1 MCQKIF
7 SVVRYIIISENYT
20 EEILI
25 LISNRKNEEGKTY
38 RIHVIVKI
46 NKKKSFYELQPKK
59 IYIWKQHEYK
69 KYLLSIIYY
78 QEKYFLRG

>member
-25 LISNRKNEEGKTY
+25 LISNTKNEEGKTY

-46 NKKKSFYELQPKK
+46 NKKNLSTNYSLKK
-59 IYIWKQHEYK
+59 ITSENSMNTKNI
-69 KYLLSIIYY
+69 
-78 QEKYFLRG
+78 F